1 MPMCS
6 SARVIVKS
14 HKLFVCVFVL
24 FVKIV
29 CLFKIHEDGEQEDKV
44 RESGLEPI
52 RRQPSFVL
60 TNQQQSGVA
69 NGQIVEIREKI
80 CWFCV

>member
-14 HKLFVCVFVL
+14 HKSF
-24 FVKIV
+24 KIV